1 MSNHE
6 RFLTRRLRTV
16 WENRRP
22 CLWLSRPRRAGT
34 NMPGQDG
41 VGLHRR
47 YGRTGPVLLYNPNAT
62 GLSEWLRSTP
72 EAF

>member
-6 RFLTRRLRTV
+6 RFFTRRLRTV

-22 CLWLSRPRRAGT
+22 CLWLPRPRRAET
-34 NMPGQDG
+34 NVPGQDG
-41 VGLHRR
+41 VGLPRR
-47 YGRTGPVLLYNPNAT
+47 YGRTGPVLLYNPNVT